1 MSAHPSTSQGDARS
15 SDDSPREI
23 INALTVDVED
33 YFQVEAFRS
42 VIGQENWGRYDL
54 RVESSTMR
62 VLDLF
67 DRHDVKGTF
76 FTLGWIAHRCPRL
89 VKEIV
94 HRGHEIGCHS
104 YWHRLIYTLTPDEFR
119 ADTEKAIHVIEDVA
133 GVPVR
138 AYRAPCY
145 SITPHSAWA
154 LDVLGELGF
163 TIDSS
168 VFPIRHDIY
177 GFDGFPRFAVNA
189 RLASGADIIEFP
201 MTTVRKFGRNLPGPG
216 GGYLRIFPS
225 FYSRRALEHVHRVD
239 RQPGVV
245 YLHPWELDPLQ
256 PRLHGPLKSRLRHYT
271 GLRSTERKLE
281 KLLTR
286 FRFGTMSEVLK
297 LYPPQR
303 SFEVPLSV
311 DCVG

>member
-94 HRGHEIGCHS
+94 HRGHE
-104 YWHRLIYTLTPDEFR
+104 F
-119 ADTEKAIHVIEDVA
+119 
-133 GVPVR
+133 
-138 AYRAPCY
+138 
-145 SITPHSAWA
+145 
-154 LDVLGELGF
+154 F
-163 TIDSS
+163 
-168 VFPIRHDIY
+168 FN
-177 GFDGFPRFAVNA
+177 F
-189 RLASGADIIEFP
+189 
-201 MTTVRKFGRNLPGPG
+201 
-216 GGYLRIFPS
+216 
-225 FYSRRALEHVHRVD
+225 
-239 RQPGVV
+239 
-245 YLHPWELDPLQ
+245 
-256 PRLHGPLKSRLRHYT
+256 
-271 GLRSTERKLE
+271 
-281 KLLTR
+281 
-286 FRFGTMSEVLK
+286 
-297 LYPPQR
+297 
-303 SFEVPLSV
+303 
-311 DCVG
+311 